1 MVAAGI
7 GPPCDGGATL
17 FGLFALDCDYRNA
30 PNNKYNDWK
39 HTRDSDHG
47 WHS

>member
-1 MVAAGI
+1 MRRRRDI
-7 GPPCDGGATL
+7 IR
-17 FGLFALDCDYRNA
+17 LFALDCDYRNA